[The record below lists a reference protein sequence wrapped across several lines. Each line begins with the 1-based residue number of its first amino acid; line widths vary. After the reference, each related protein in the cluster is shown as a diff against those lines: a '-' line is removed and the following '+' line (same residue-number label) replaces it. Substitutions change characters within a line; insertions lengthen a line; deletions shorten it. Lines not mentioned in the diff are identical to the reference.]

1 MPVGHSG
8 EAGARL
14 AGSLRSFIEE
24 LGGSDLGHLVA
35 RGYGVAL
42 QA

>member
-8 EAGARL
+8 EAAARL